1 MNRKQRMQNRA
12 TARKLA
18 VKVNGIQTW
27 VVMTLADVLKTRDN
41 PVQAPKMEGV

>member
-18 VKVNGIQTW
+18 VKVFPI
-27 VVMTLADVLKTRDN
+27 VVKPITFADVWAALGN
-41 PVQAPKMEGV
+41 CVQAPKMEGV